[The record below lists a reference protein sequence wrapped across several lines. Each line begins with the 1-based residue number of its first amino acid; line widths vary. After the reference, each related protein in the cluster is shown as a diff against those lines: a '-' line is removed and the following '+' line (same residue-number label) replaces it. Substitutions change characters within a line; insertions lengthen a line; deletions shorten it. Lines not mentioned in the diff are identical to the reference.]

1 MNFEFQI
8 NSEYLIW
15 PIKSL
20 RETKKLVEYIYTLI
34 EISVGVVILKNTLFI

>member
-1 MNFEFQI
+1 MAQ
-8 NSEYLIW
+8 
-15 PIKSL
+15 KSL